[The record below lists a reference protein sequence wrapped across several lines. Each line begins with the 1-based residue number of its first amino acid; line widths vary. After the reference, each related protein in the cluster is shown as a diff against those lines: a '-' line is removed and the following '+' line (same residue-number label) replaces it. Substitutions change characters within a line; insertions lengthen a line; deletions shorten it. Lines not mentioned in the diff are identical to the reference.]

1 MGRPLKA
8 PPAGEVWLH
17 VDRLDRPDGLIWA
30 VQSVERGK
38 PVYRVAEAVI
48 VFPASYTAF
57 HGAKAAQPRAVIVVP
72 GGKVT
77 MRGKTALVT

>member
-8 PPAGEVWLH
+8 PPVGEVWLH

-57 HGAKAAQPRAVIVVP
+57 HGAKAAQPKAVLVVP